1 MLEEIKRLA
10 DEYEISDDKVLKY
23 YHKLLTELEARP
35 EIALEEDDERIV
47 NCLERIVSERASIS
61 QTKKATDKAYTVQQT
76 ILRAIS
82 TEFDLGLQTDEF
94 TDIESE
100 MKKMAHKVAYEN
112 DQTVGEYLSEEASK
126 MDLQRRQGKLR
137 LL

>member
-23 YHKLLTELEARP
+23 YHQLLTELEKRP
-35 EIALEEDDERIV
+35 EIALEEDDERIIS
-47 NCLERIVSERASIS
+47 CLERIVSERASIS

-94 TDIESE
+94 AVPELE
-100 MKKMAHKVAYEN
+100 KLAHKVAYEN
-112 DQTVGEYLSEEASK
+112 DQTVGEYLSEETSK